1 MNDFLQEVELL
12 LKTGG
17 DRDALAQKILNA
29 TLLHF
34 DSETGTI
41 HWLDKEK
48 QMLRLAAQ
56 TGLPDVVLDAI
67 RVVPVGKGIAG
78 QTVERNEPV
87 SLCNLQTDTSGVARP
102 GAKATGIGGMICV
115 PVRFEGK
122 TIGAFGIGTARPH
135 QYSPLETYEL
145 EEIGRLIGE
154 RLNVKSLVRA
164 ADAAQLDP
172 DSVAGLVASANE
184 AWNTKQFDQSLDYL
198 KRAHRLAPYEP
209 RILLGLGRYSGLR
222 CEFDEAQQYFEK
234 AILATNQKTDTIVIA
249 GEHCAFFGRHELAK
263 NYFDRALQQSTD
275 LPDALVPMAE
285 IHERHQQLDTAT
297 ELVERA
303 LRASRADTRAQ
314 LARARIHRLAN
325 QLPEAEAILRTF
337 VNLPKTNT
345 TTRAR
350 GWYELGMVLDRVKR
364 YDEAMTAFQQA
375 KAILRPRAE
384 KELAIQN
391 NTQQRLARQGQNVT
405 ADLLRRWRDSGVPGP
420 NPYRLAVLCG
430 HPRSGTTLL
439 EQVLDAHPD
448 MISSE
453 ETLIFQNE
461 AFSTVFKSAAQDQML
476 ETFSSASTEVIQK
489 SRVNYFR
496 FTERFLGQPLAG
508 RMLIDKNP
516 SLTPLIPAITRIF
529 PETRFLI
536 ALRDPRDVVL
546 SCFMQ
551 HLPINPISS
560 TYLTL
565 ADTVNEYASVMGFWL
580 AIREKMAAPWL
591 EVRYEDMVAD
601 LDAVARRTLKFLD
614 MPWDERVLA
623 FNQHAKGKIVRSPT
637 YADVGKPIYKTSQ
650 GRWRNYQKYL
660 EPHLAQLE
668 PFAKA
673 FGYE

>member
-12 LKTGG
+12 LKSGG
-17 DRDALAQKILNA
+17 ERNALAQEIINA

-48 QMLRLAAQ
+48 QVLRLAAQ
-56 TGLPDVVLDAI
+56 TGLPNVVLDAI
-67 RVVPVGKGIAG
+67 RIVPVGKGIAG

-115 PVRFEGK
+115 PVRFEGA
-122 TIGAFGIGTARPH
+122 TIGAFGIGTVRPH
-135 QYSPLETYEL
+135 QYTPAETSEL
-145 EEIGRLIGE
+145 EAVGRLIGE

-164 ADAAQLDP
+164 AQADKPDP
-172 DSVAGLVASANE
+172 DSVAGLVDSANE
-184 AWNTKQFDQSLDYL
+184 AWNTKQFGQSLEYL

-234 AILATNQKTDTIVIA
+234 AILATHQKTDTLVIA

-263 NYFDRALQQSTD
+263 NYFDRALKQSTD

-285 IHERHQQLDTAT
+285 IHERQQQLATAT

-303 LRASRADTRAQ
+303 LHAGRTNAKAQ
-314 LARARIHRLAN
+314 LARARIHRLAS
-325 QLPEAEAILRTF
+325 QLPEAETTLRSF
-337 VNLPKTNT
+337 VNSPKTDPL
-345 TTRAR
+345 TRVR
-350 GWYELGMVLDRVKR
+350 GWYELGLVLDRARR
-364 YDEAMTAFQQA
+364 YDEAMTAFQHA
-375 KAILRPRAE
+375 KSISRPRAE
-384 KELAIQN
+384 KELAIQGN
-391 NTQQRLARQGQNVT
+391 MQQRLARQGNQIT
-405 ADLLRRWRDSGVPGP
+405 ADTLRQWRDSGVQGES
-420 NPYRLAVLCG
+420 PYRLSVLCG

-448 MISSE
+448 MVSSE
-453 ETLIFQNE
+453 ETMIFQNE
-461 AFSTVFKSAAQDQML
+461 AFSTIFKSALSDQMF
-476 ETFSSASTEVIQK
+476 ETLGSASLEAIQK
-489 SRVNYFR
+489 ARTNYFR
-496 FTERFLGQPLAG
+496 FTERFLGQPLGG
-508 RMLIDKNP
+508 RLLIDKNP

-551 HLPINPISS
+551 HLPINPISA

-580 AIREKMAAPWL
+580 AIKEKMAAPWL

-601 LDAVARRTLKFLD
+601 LDTVARRTLEFLD

-668 PFAKA
+668 PFVKA